1 MDKILDFI
9 VYALRCVMLLFSA
22 MLGHGEV
29 TDNWLK
35 DTIVGVVT
43 LCIIILILFF
53 IDRLTVKIYRKKRLK
68 IKNQNLVE
76 NTSNY
81 VSFCIWGDGPGRP
94 YDNAYELKSKEID
107 VDQKIIRFQFN
118 GGEECIVENPVGI
131 DWGQKG
137 VRIEKASKII
147 WKHYYYGKPQ
157 TIENTII
164 FEYILIDESH
174 VHVVVKS
181 NFLNRDEIISIDKEI
196 ASVSF

>member
-68 IKNQNLVE
+68 
-76 NTSNY
+76 
-81 VSFCIWGDGPGRP
+81 
-94 YDNAYELKSKEID
+94 
-107 VDQKIIRFQFN
+107 
-118 GGEECIVENPVGI
+118 
-131 DWGQKG
+131 
-137 VRIEKASKII
+137 
-147 WKHYYYGKPQ
+147 
-157 TIENTII
+157 
-164 FEYILIDESH
+164 
-174 VHVVVKS
+174 
-181 NFLNRDEIISIDKEI
+181 
-196 ASVSF
+196 